1 MYHTFSLLF
10 EQQPTFAFCA
20 ANYIAGLAS
29 IIPGLVV
36 LNSSRC
42 ISVLHG
48 WLTSYGCLLW
58 SALPARMWTPG
69 RWSFCLSG
77 SQLYPPGTEVP
88 STLQVLSKR
97 LGNVE

>member
-1 MYHTFSLLF
+1 M
-10 EQQPTFAFCA
+10 FAFCA
-20 ANYIAGLAS
+20 ANYIVGLAS

-36 LNSSRC
+36 VLNSSHC
-42 ISVLHG
+42 ILMLHD
-48 WLTSYGCLLW
+48 WLISYGCLLW
-58 SALPARMWTPG
+58 SALPTRMWTPG
-69 RWSFCLSG
+69 RWSFCLFG